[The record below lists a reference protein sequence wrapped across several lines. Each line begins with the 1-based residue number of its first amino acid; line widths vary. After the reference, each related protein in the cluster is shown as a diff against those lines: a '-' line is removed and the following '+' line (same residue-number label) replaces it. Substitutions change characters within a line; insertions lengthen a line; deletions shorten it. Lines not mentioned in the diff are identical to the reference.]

1 MSQLQAVQDFNTR
14 ILELQ
19 QQHKDQ
25 RSAVVK
31 AAHAAHAAR
40 TDLQAGKDQADE
52 LDQEKRSL
60 QQAAEEMQQQL
71 ASNSQAIVAFA
82 SLLEVCEII

>member
-1 MSQLQAVQDFNTR
+1 MQDFNTR

-25 RSAVVK
+25 RSAVVS

-40 TDLQAGKDQADE
+40 IDLQAGKDQADE
-52 LDQEKRSL
+52 LDQEKQSL

-82 SLLEVCEII
+82 SCLKCVK